1 MITPLSLARPFSV
14 NELEQLVT
22 DLQHMVRER
31 DERIAALESRK
42 TPPLEPLREHN
53 AKRQADA
60 ERLRTEIESIAA
72 ESPPGQRLTAKRI
85 LCILRRIHGDKAPS
99 ERTVRLHL
107 ATIRQ
112 RQHGRDAART
122 EHSQIVTRYHRAS

>member
-1 MITPLSLARPFSV
+1 MSIPLSLARPFSA

-22 DLQHMVRER
+22 DLQRMVRER

-60 ERLRTEIESIAA
+60 ERLRAEIERIAA
-72 ESPPGQRLTAKRI
+72 ESSPDQKLTAKRVLRI
-85 LCILRRIHGDKAPS
+85 LERAYEGKLPS

-107 ATIRQ
+107 ERTRQ
-112 RQHGRDAART
+112 RQRGAVLPT
-122 EHSQIVTRYHRAS
+122 